1 MKKGLTPAFVKQL
14 QEAAE
19 AGQVVLIP
27 TLAEAALL
35 PPPLPAIPLRGR
47 DEASLAVALC
57 LTFELTRSEAQMLAK
72 LMASEYSTYSELHIA
87 ANRNNNETT
96 ALRSVPVRLCYL
108 RKKLAAYD
116 IGITTLR
123 KLGYG
128 LRREAREKICRQL
141 VEYDARFI
149 ATTPRRKTKLKAAS
163 PPKRRRQTPAPT
175 ETPTTGTLQERA

>member
-123 KLGYG
+123 KLGSIYQGHPDVRFFPALEASTGSLGEG
-128 LRREAREKICRQL
+128 LSIGLGPVSTILR
-141 VEYDARFI
+141 
-149 ATTPRRKTKLKAAS
+149 
-163 PPKRRRQTPAPT
+163 
-175 ETPTTGTLQERA
+175 